1 MERKNTEKKSTE
13 NKKDKAFVA
22 VVSGLTSN
30 QAGELARALINAK
43 QRYAPKS
50 RGTIAT
56 GNQKD
61 VGNMIQGNKKNFKK
75 RLTNR
80 EVCMKMVNEYVRF
93 KYMIKLE
100 VQNGRKL
107 CVSSRS

>member
-1 MERKNTEKKSTE
+1 M
-13 NKKDKAFVA
+13 
-22 VVSGLTSN
+22 SGLTSN
-30 QAGELARALINAK
+30 QAGELARAIINAK
-43 QRYAPKS
+43 QKYAPKA

-61 VGNMIQGNKKNFKK
+61 VGNMIQGKKTKRISKK